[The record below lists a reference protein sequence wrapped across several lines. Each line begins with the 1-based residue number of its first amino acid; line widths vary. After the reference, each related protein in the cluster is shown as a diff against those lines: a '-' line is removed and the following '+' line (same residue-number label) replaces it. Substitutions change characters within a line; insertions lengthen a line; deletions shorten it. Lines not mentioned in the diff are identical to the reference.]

1 MRVVDVD
8 QQLLEEIVGRLTA
21 AAQPARVIVFG
32 SVATNTAGAD
42 SDIDL
47 LVLLDDVKDSRRESV
62 RLRDVLRGIAV
73 PLDVVVMATQRFE
86 ETKHVVGGIAYPAH
100 RYGRVIYAAA
110 RRRGARSCPAVAQEG
125 RLGSARL

>member
-1 MRVVDVD
+1 MMRVVDID

-62 RLRDVLRGIAV
+62 RLRGVLRGIAV
-73 PLDVVVMATQRFE
+73 PFDVVVMATQRFE

-110 RRRGARSCPAVAQEG
+110 
-125 RLGSARL
+125 